1 MKAKTILYDD
11 IADIRISSLPSH
23 PTAPRALGGMGY
35 SSKEMKAAFDKLPLY
50 IIERYNALIED
61 IGDVGEDSLA
71 AAVPTGIK
79 KRHTLSNLFDDIVSG
94 ELATYFNIFGE
105 SLISHLIGIK
115 NDIDSLK
122 TKVNDLEKLVTGA
135 PNNENS
141 EYDTMNSIA
150 VENDTIDGATA
161 ENGTMD
167 SAAVENDTIDGAT
180 AENGTVDSAA
190 VENDTIDGATAEYE
204 NSESTDEPLN
214 PEDEGYIPDDP
225 ESESE
230 SSDSDAED
238 TASNS
243 EDTSLTAEC
252 TDALSDGGNTD
263 VLNESDASTVDTLT
277 DAVKTNDGKEE
288 YEEVTV
294 NA

>member
-161 ENGTMD
+161 E
-167 SAAVENDTIDGAT
+167 
-180 AENGTVDSAA
+180 
-190 VENDTIDGATAEYE
+190 YE

>member
-11 IADIRISSLPSH
+11 IADIRISFLPSH

-122 TKVNDLEKLVTGA
+122 TKVNDLEKLITGA

-141 EYDTMNSIA
+141 EYDTMDSIA

-161 ENGTMD
+161 EY
-167 SAAVENDTIDGAT
+167 
-180 AENGTVDSAA
+180 GTVDSAA
-190 VENDTIDGATAEYE
+190 VENDTIDGATAKYE

-252 TDALSDGGNTD
+252 TDALSDGGNID

-277 DAVKTNDGKEE
+277 DAVKTKDGKEE

>member
-35 SSKEMKAAFDKLPLY
+35 SSKEMKAAFDKLPLC

-105 SLISHLIGIK
+105 SLISHLISIK

-122 TKVNDLEKLVTGA
+122 TKVNDLEKLITGA

-141 EYDTMNSIA
+141 EYDTMDSIA
-150 VENDTIDGATA
+150 VENG
-161 ENGTMD
+161 
-167 SAAVENDTIDGAT
+167 TIDGAT

-263 VLNESDASTVDTLT
+263 VLNESDESTVDTLT
-277 DAVKTNDGKEE
+277 DAVKTKDGKEE